1 MLLDVVDI
9 IGFMSTKEV
18 CIRIHYGFEPCLF
31 VIPGFLFD
39 ALMIGIV
46 FCINFC
52 YIWICSDIGTIHMGV
67 AISYIEYS
75 NELYR

>member
-18 CIRIHYGFEPCLF
+18 CVRIHYGFEPCLF
-31 VIPGFLFD
+31 LIPGFLFD

-46 FCINFC
+46 FCINSVIFGFVLILARF
-52 YIWICSDIGTIHMGV
+52 IWALGFPT
-67 AISYIEYS
+67 
-75 NELYR
+75 

>member
-18 CIRIHYGFEPCLF
+18 CVRIHYGFEPCLF

-39 ALMIGIV
+39 AFMIEIV
-46 FCINFC
+46 FCINLC
-52 YIWICSDIGTIHMGV
+52 SIWICSDIGMIHMGV
-67 AISYIEYS
+67 GISYTEYS
-75 NELYR
+75 NESYR